1 MDIYTTNILREYF
14 AEKEDV
20 FTIEQFCKEIKLR
33 GLKINKTTAYDV
45 LRSSNYVFALVN
57 NEYITRAGVFKYRWF
72 SFKPSKEE
80 VEKGAVLIG
89 HRCLPFINP
98 DVSPDSVNV
107 VANGR
112 PVESTSTV
120 FSMNLALDTF
130 TLYGEGYVL
139 PYIMNDKAND
149 EVPLSSVQYSL
160 PKELKLTSWPLSQ
173 IAGSKNFE
181 YGDRIL
187 CRVIDWYSNQV
198 EMIVQKQEASKMQ
211 VSSEVIERENWY
223 SFFEEGLLQ
232 SFDKNGPAESIEE
245 QLAFLYLEN
254 QEQLCIK
261 NCGSAEEFLKHTN
274 KIGFSPFGVETRIWR
289 DGEDVPYIGEWN
301 KNYTKDILMTE
312 LSVNFIPPVIDAF
325 LEDYIYREK
334 SRLKMEPLSDLL
346 LKIFPE
352 ELNMTE
358 NERQLVLLNIEKRR
372 DILLKDYNQ
381 FSDHPVAEVRRNAIK
396 LFSEVSSLLCSIGC
410 SGIDVQEFPQQ
421 ELIILTQLYNHI
433 AKLLEEVETKYLR
446 TSFPKEDVELS
457 LEGMKD
463 TFEDISG
470 SLICSLKN
478 NKYKGFELLK

>member
-1 MDIYTTNILREYF
+1 MSKIKRVCVF
-14 AEKEDV
+14 AS
-20 FTIEQFCKEIKLR
+20 
-33 GLKINKTTAYDV
+33 
-45 LRSSNYVFALVN
+45 SSNFLTECYYNDAAELGRLLGLNGYDIVYGGSTLGMMWACAEQV
-57 NEYITRAGVFKYRWF
+57 K
-72 SFKPSKEE
+72 
-80 VEKGAVLIG
+80 
-89 HRCLPFINP
+89 
-98 DVSPDSVNV
+98 
-107 VANGR
+107 ANGGKIFGVM
-112 PVESTSTV
+112 PKK
-120 FSMNLALDTF
+120 LAEMGCRTDNCDEFHLADGMRDRKGKMDEISDAVIALAGGF
-130 TLYGEGYVL
+130 GTLE
-139 PYIMNDKAND
+139 
-149 EVPLSSVQYSL
+149 
-160 PKELKLTSWPLSQ
+160 EL
-173 IAGSKNFE
+173 A
-181 YGDRIL
+181 
-187 CRVIDWYSNQV
+187 

-334 SRLKMEPLSDLL
+334 SRSKMEPLSDLL